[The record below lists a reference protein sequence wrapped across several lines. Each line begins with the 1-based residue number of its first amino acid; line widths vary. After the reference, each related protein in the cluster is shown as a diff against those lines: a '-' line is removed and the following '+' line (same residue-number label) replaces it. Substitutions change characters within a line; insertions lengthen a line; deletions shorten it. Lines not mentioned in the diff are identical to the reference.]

1 MEVLNNII
9 SKYNESNKL
18 NIELEISFHLIKN
31 KETYTQLFNKLKSLS
46 SSIIIS
52 EYINIYY
59 DNNIRLTK
67 QFKNGLNMNKDIY
80 LQKKSLS
87 KLYNGKSKSYIITKY
102 NIKLKQED
110 ILTEDEFK
118 KLNLKD
124 IKLVNIKLRLSF
136 LLDKYNFRIDLDL
149 VHNVNLKQN
158 NLKDLKNRIF
168 KSYQLSNITEELN
181 YELFDE
187 LILETEF
194 LNNNYID
201 NQLSNQDIDNA
212 IIFIESLFGLLEFC

>member
-201 NQLSNQDIDNA
+201 NQLSNQDIDN
-212 IIFIESLFGLLEFC
+212 